1 MKPAL
6 DDSAQTYPS
15 IFNDVIGPAMRG
27 PSSSHCAAAV
37 RIGRMIRDLMDGE
50 IQDVLIEFDPDG
62 SLATTHES
70 QGTDMGLFSGFL
82 GWDATDERLANSP
95 RVIQEAGVNVKIE
108 ITPIDAG
115 HPNTYKMTIT
125 NSRETHTM
133 TAISTGGGIIEVI
146 EIDGVKVSMAG
157 DYYETLIYFE
167 SDGDRLLAHLNENIP
182 ADEIHL
188 LRSEAAQF
196 VEIKSQ
202 GFLDQEAI
210 FALRSKFD
218 IQSIK
223 QIAPVLPVLSH
234 REIEVPFITCAE
246 MMVYNHD
253 KNLDLWELAVHYEC
267 ARGAITHNQVM
278 QKMADIIDIMQN
290 AIHTGLA
297 GTEYADRILGYQS
310 GNFQTQME
318 NRRLI
323 DGGVLNRIILYT
335 TALMEAKSAMGLIVA
350 APTAGA
356 CGGLP
361 GACIGAASAT
371 GLSKNDMIHAML
383 AGGIIGVFIA
393 AHATFAAEIGGCQAE
408 CGSGAG
414 MAASAIAWML
424 GGNVEQCMAASSLAL
439 QNSLGMI
446 CDPIAA
452 RVEAPCL
459 GKNVLAAANA
469 LTCANMALS
478 DFDALIPLD
487 EVIEAMYQVGKSLPH
502 ELRCTALGGL
512 SVTKTAKKIEEQLL
526 KISKNDD

>member
-6 DDSAQTYPS
+6 DDSDQTYPS

-37 RIGRMIRDLMDGE
+37 RIGRMVRDLMDGE

-82 GWDATDERLANSP
+82 GWDATDEKLANSP
-95 RVIQEAGVNVKIE
+95 RVIQEAGINVKIE
-108 ITPIDAG
+108 ITPIDVD

-167 SDGDRLLAHLNENIP
+167 LDGDRLLAHLNENIP

-188 LRSEAAQF
+188 LRSEVAQF

-202 GFLDQEAI
+202 GFLDQETI

-246 MMVYNHD
+246 MLVYNHD
-253 KNLDLWELAVHYEC
+253 KNLDLWELAVQYERD
-267 ARGAITHNQVM
+267 RGAITHNQVM

-290 AIHTGLA
+290 AIQTGLA
-297 GTEYADRILGYQS
+297 GTEYADRIVYHGL
-310 GNFQTQME
+310 
-318 NRRLI
+318 
-323 DGGVLNRIILYT
+323 DGSEERHGFDCCGTHGR
-335 TALMEAKSAMGLIVA
+335 GLWRVA
-350 APTAGA
+350 G
-356 CGGLP
+356 CLHRGGQR
-361 GACIGAASAT
+361 
-371 GLSKNDMIHAML
+371 D
-383 AGGIIGVFIA
+383 
-393 AHATFAAEIGGCQAE
+393 
-408 CGSGAG
+408 GS
-414 MAASAIAWML
+414 
-424 GGNVEQCMAASSLAL
+424 
-439 QNSLGMI
+439 
-446 CDPIAA
+446 
-452 RVEAPCL
+452 
-459 GKNVLAAANA
+459 
-469 LTCANMALS
+469 
-478 DFDALIPLD
+478 F
-487 EVIEAMYQVGKSLPH
+487 
-502 ELRCTALGGL
+502 
-512 SVTKTAKKIEEQLL
+512 
-526 KISKNDD
+526 